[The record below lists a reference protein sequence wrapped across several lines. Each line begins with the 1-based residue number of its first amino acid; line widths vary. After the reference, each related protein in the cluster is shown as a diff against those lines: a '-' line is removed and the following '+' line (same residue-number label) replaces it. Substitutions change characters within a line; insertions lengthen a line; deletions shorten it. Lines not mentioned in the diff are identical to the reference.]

1 MDWTRA
7 EGVGLSLS
15 RERWTLEMSRER
27 SEGKIAEEEK
37 DSEEK
42 DSEGTSSIPRLA
54 MDRCWRDEYDSG
66 EAAPALKLGLN
77 ILLLDGALSR
87 EI

>member
-1 MDWTRA
+1 M
-7 EGVGLSLS
+7 SLS

-27 SEGKIAEEEK
+27 SEGKIAE
-37 DSEEK
+37 EEK

-77 ILLLDGALSR
+77 ILLFDGALSR